1 MGSRK
6 EKWNLITGMEFSLKE
21 KNGSNNKMK
30 KKDRLKKESRI
41 VQLWVD
47 QDGKR
52 TKLIHCFGSTKMCI
66 QNTQITK
73 LNQNKDFQI

>member
-41 VQLWVD
+41 VQL
-47 QDGKR
+47 
-52 TKLIHCFGSTKMCI
+52 
-66 QNTQITK
+66 
-73 LNQNKDFQI
+73 